1 MQPSSVISRV
11 ESIGEV
17 FRLSSSTRLL
27 SLASRQV
34 CDELR
39 AHSRILLHRSKQK
52 AMTVIDRVTS
62 PAGRS
67 SITKLSLAGA
77 ICYALW
83 GFLHLQAAYAVYHV
97 GAALEPG
104 MAQGRVFQDAWNL
117 LFFGVTAI
125 VVALTLNIR
134 NNAWGYWINLGVLT
148 LADTG
153 LIFFI
158 LLPGYMPLWPGV
170 AGPVL
175 WVLGWIFTTLA
186 YFRRLPPQRPSRP

>member
-1 MQPSSVISRV
+1 MAR
-11 ESIGEV
+11 G
-17 FRLSSSTRLL
+17 TRLPPVGRVRDPAS
-27 SLASRQV
+27 SLER
-34 CDELR
+34 
-39 AHSRILLHRSKQK
+39 RIGAENPALLWKNF
-52 AMTVIDRVTS
+52 
-62 PAGRS
+62 
-67 SITKLSLAGA
+67 AGA

-83 GFLHLQAAYAVYHV
+83 GCLHLQAAHAVYHV

-104 MAQGRVFQDAWNL
+104 MTQGRVFQDAWNL

-153 LIFFI
+153 LIFFV
-158 LLPGYMPLWPGV
+158 LVPGYMPLWPGV

-175 WVLGWIFTTLA
+175 WILGWIFTTVA
-186 YFRRLPPQRPSRP
+186 YLRRLSTTATARP

>member
-1 MQPSSVISRV
+1 
-11 ESIGEV
+11 
-17 FRLSSSTRLL
+17 
-27 SLASRQV
+27 
-34 CDELR
+34 
-39 AHSRILLHRSKQK
+39 
-52 AMTVIDRVTS
+52 MTVIDRVTS

-83 GFLHLQAAYAVYHV
+83 GFLHLQAAYAVYRV

>member
-1 MQPSSVISRV
+1 M
-11 ESIGEV
+11 
-17 FRLSSSTRLL
+17 T
-27 SLASRQV
+27 
-34 CDELR
+34 
-39 AHSRILLHRSKQK
+39 
-52 AMTVIDRVTS
+52 AMVTS
-62 PAGRS
+62 PGERS

-77 ICYALW
+77 ISYALW
-83 GFLHLQAAYAVYHV
+83 GCLHLQAAYAVYRV

-125 VVALTLNIR
+125 AVALTLNIR

-175 WVLGWIFTTLA
+175 WVLGCIFTTLA

>member
-1 MQPSSVISRV
+1 
-11 ESIGEV
+11 
-17 FRLSSSTRLL
+17 
-27 SLASRQV
+27 
-34 CDELR
+34 
-39 AHSRILLHRSKQK
+39 
-52 AMTVIDRVTS
+52 MTVIDRVTS
-62 PAGRS
+62 PAERY

-77 ICYALW
+77 ICYTFW
-83 GFLHLQAAYAVYHV
+83 GCLHLQAAYAVYHV

-158 LLPGYMPLWPGV
+158 LAPGYMPLWPGV

-175 WVLGWIFTTLA
+175 WILGWIFTTVA
-186 YFRRLPPQRPSRP
+186 YFRPLSTTATASAMKVEA

>member
-1 MQPSSVISRV
+1 
-11 ESIGEV
+11 
-17 FRLSSSTRLL
+17 
-27 SLASRQV
+27 
-34 CDELR
+34 
-39 AHSRILLHRSKQK
+39 
-52 AMTVIDRVTS
+52 MTVIDRVTS
-62 PAGRS
+62 PAGWS
-67 SITKLSLAGA
+67 PITKLSLAGA

-83 GFLHLQAAYAVYHV
+83 GCLHLQAAYAVYHV

-125 VVALTLNIR
+125 VIALTLNIR

-158 LLPGYMPLWPGV
+158 LVPGYMPLWPGV

-175 WVLGWIFTTLA
+175 WILGWIFTTVA